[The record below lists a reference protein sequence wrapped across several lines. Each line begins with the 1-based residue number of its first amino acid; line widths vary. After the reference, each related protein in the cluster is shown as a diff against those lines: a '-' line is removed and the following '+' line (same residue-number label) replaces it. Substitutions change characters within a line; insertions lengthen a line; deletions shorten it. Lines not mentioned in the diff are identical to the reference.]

1 VYETSR
7 EDAAARPDKE
17 EYMTR
22 YMIAA
27 VALAGLTA
35 MPAVPA
41 AAQSPRPEPGRAPV
55 HGALPLARMIE
66 IYETL
71 DLSEAQIQRI
81 REINARLEEQNRP
94 LREQLTRAHGELR
107 AERRDM
113 SPADRERMV
122 RERAATMDTVRA
134 RMQSMTPAQ
143 RDSMRARVQDMT
155 PAQRDSMRTRMKRP
169 GAMRPPLAAGPLA
182 ARRPGLPAELRP
194 VVEQMRANAESATTQ
209 IRDVL
214 TAEQKQK
221 LEELGAKRRP
231 ARQQSPHER
240 RERRDAPR
248 GRGTR

>member
-1 VYETSR
+1 
-7 EDAAARPDKE
+7 
-17 EYMTR
+17 
-22 YMIAA
+22 MIAA
-27 VALAGLTA
+27 MALAGLATL
-35 MPAVPA
+35 PAAPA
-41 AAQSPRPEPGRAPV
+41 AAQSPRPEPGRAPA
-55 HGALPLARMIE
+55 HGALPLGRMIE

-143 RDSMRARVQDMT
+143 RDSTRARMQDMT
-155 PAQRDSMRTRMKRP
+155 PAQRDSMRTRMMRP
-169 GAMRPPLAAGPLA
+169 GAMPPLAARPLA

-194 VVEQMRANAESATTQ
+194 VVEQMRANAESAASQ
-209 IRDVL
+209 VRDVL

-231 ARQQSPHER
+231 ARQQPPHER

-248 GRGTR
+248 GTR

>member
-1 VYETSR
+1 
-7 EDAAARPDKE
+7 
-17 EYMTR
+17 
-22 YMIAA
+22 MIAA
-27 VALAGLTA
+27 MALAGLATLSA
-35 MPAVPA
+35 APA
-41 AAQSPRPEPGRAPV
+41 AAQSPRPEPARAPA

-94 LREQLTRAHGELR
+94 LREQLTRAHEELR

-113 SPADRERMV
+113 SPVDRERMV
-122 RERAATMDTVRA
+122 RERAATR
-134 RMQSMTPAQ
+134 
-143 RDSMRARVQDMT
+143 
-155 PAQRDSMRTRMKRP
+155 
-169 GAMRPPLAAGPLA
+169 AGPLA

-194 VVEQMRANAESATTQ
+194 VVEQMRANAESAATQ

-221 LEELGAKRRP
+221 LEELGVKRRP
-231 ARQQSPHER
+231 ARQQPPHER

-248 GRGTR
+248 GTR